1 MKGQAALFSAQTVHW
16 PTPEALLDE
25 LRVEFGDLEDPAP
38 LGGTKAFFEP
48 WGGGAVFVNPPYGR
62 NTARWLQKARGEVR
76 LGRAKLVI
84 MLLPARTDTAWF
96 HDEVLPF
103 AHDVRFIRKR
113 LKFGG
118 SKINAPFPSMLV
130 IYKADG

>member
-1 MKGQAALFSAQTVHW
+1 MATSRIQPPSGARKRSSSPG
-16 PTPEALLDE
+16 
-25 LRVEFGDLEDPAP
+25 
-38 LGGTKAFFEP
+38 
-48 WGGGAVFVNPPYGR
+48 GGGAVFVNPPYGR